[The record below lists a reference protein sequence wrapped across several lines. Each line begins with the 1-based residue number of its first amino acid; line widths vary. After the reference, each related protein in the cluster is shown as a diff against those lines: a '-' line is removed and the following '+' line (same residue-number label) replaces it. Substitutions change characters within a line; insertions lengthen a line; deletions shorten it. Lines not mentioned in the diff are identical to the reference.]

1 MPVPGKKDDR
11 LNTAKLPRPAKK
23 NKGQV
28 THIYKQVIDISM
40 ADITRHR
47 RLYGYLITL
56 FRNGCFKKS
65 ISPLSHQLLENI
77 STLTFVPGL
86 LQAWTCCRFCELK
99 QIGIQNIMT
108 NSPFVIKSSKSDHI
122 RSVNRLPLQQLPQL
136 RKLNPSTK
144 ILVVSY
150 DSYKNSIKQARRR
163 LKMIKINGIL
173 DCTHVWRHFEASWQ
187 FSQNVPLANISHCLG
202 HVSDKTT
209 LGYIHPELEG

>member
-1 MPVPGKKDDR
+1 LPVPGKKDDSLNPTR
-11 LNTAKLPRPAKK
+11 LLQPAKK

-28 THIYKQVIDISM
+28 THVYKQVMNVSM

-56 FRNGCFKKS
+56 FRNGCFRSS
-65 ISPLSHQLLENI
+65 ISPLSHDLLENI
-77 STLTFVPGL
+77 STLSFVPGL

-122 RSVNRLPLQQLPQL
+122 RSVNRLPLQQLPQF

-163 LKMIKINGIL
+163 LQMVKIKSIL
-173 DCTHVWRHFEASWQ
+173 DCTHIWRHFEASWK
-187 FSQNVPLANISHCLG
+187 FSQGVSLANISNCLG
-202 HVSDKTT
+202 HVSDQTT
-209 LGYIHPELEG
+209 RGYIHPELEV